1 MAEGHVMVM
10 NLNVTHNVTCDT
22 VLMLR
27 WLDGYL
33 PVASCKNERF
43 TLGWKE
49 QTGCY
54 VTKKIINMRSL
65 YFDVSS

>member
-1 MAEGHVMVM
+1 MGVM

-22 VLMLR
+22 VLMLG
-27 WLDGYL
+27 WLAVYL

-49 QTGCY
+49 QTAA
-54 VTKKIINMRSL
+54 T
-65 YFDVSS
+65 